1 MDELKKNIIEEMTD
15 VDFYATVHEA
25 EKVDVTDYTRLP
37 LTEIYALG
45 STFRPVFTAVYNVAS
60 KKMTKN
66 LFQVTIP
73 GGAHLAQFKDG
84 SGMLGTLLGDD
95 NRIMG
100 QARLTPADS
109 AGAIL
114 NCNPYMMMTAAAL
127 VTISRKLDKISETQE
142 KILDFI
148 EEKEKAELAGNLNT
162 LSDILNNYKYNWGN
176 ERYINNNHIKVLDI
190 KQKSGQNIEFYK
202 KQARGVF
209 DSNFTLFHMNKDVNA
224 KKRELLAIL
233 GDYQFSVYLYA
244 FSSYV
249 EVLLLGNFEHNYIG
263 RVIDRINYC
272 TKEYIEVFEECSE
285 KMDSFFSGAVETI
298 AKKKAAQAAKGLGT
312 FARKMQFLKDN
323 KVDKGLMNAG
333 DRLESFNNDKM
344 IAVAENLSERKSV
357 DVDPFISNLLHID
370 KMYNED
376 VDIYFDDEYI
386 YISN

>member
-1 MDELKKNIIEEMTD
+1 
-15 VDFYATVHEA
+15 
-25 EKVDVTDYTRLP
+25 
-37 LTEIYALG
+37 
-45 STFRPVFTAVYNVAS
+45 
-60 KKMTKN
+60 
-66 LFQVTIP
+66 
-73 GGAHLAQFKDG
+73 
-84 SGMLGTLLGDD
+84 
-95 NRIMG
+95 
-100 QARLTPADS
+100 
-109 AGAIL
+109 
-114 NCNPYMMMTAAAL
+114 
-127 VTISRKLDKISETQE
+127 
-142 KILDFI
+142 
-148 EEKEKAELAGNLNT
+148 
-162 LSDILNNYKYNWGN
+162 
-176 ERYINNNHIKVLDI
+176 
-190 KQKSGQNIEFYK
+190 
-202 KQARGVF
+202 
-209 DSNFTLFHMNKDVNA
+209 MNKDVNA

>member
-15 VDFYATVHEA
+15 VEFYATVHEA

-73 GGAHLAQFKDG
+73 GGAHLAQ
-84 SGMLGTLLGDD
+84 
-95 NRIMG
+95 
-100 QARLTPADS
+100 LTPADS